1 MHPKPFIRAFIAI
14 VMSLAA
20 FAAMAQTP
28 PPKPLAYGPA
38 VGVEMARKI
47 VAAAVAE
54 AAKNGWAMS
63 IAITN
68 TAGDLV
74 YFEKMDD
81 CQTGS
86 IQVAIGKSRSA
97 AMFKRPTKAFNEA
110 LAAGNTYILAL
121 ANANPIE
128 GGFPLVADGKIIG
141 AIGVSGGT
149 GAQDSATATA
159 GLAGMR

>member
-1 MHPKPFIRAFIAI
+1 MHNMSIIRVIAT
-14 VMSLAA
+14 VLLSAA
-20 FAAMAQTP
+20 ALVATAQTP
-28 PPKPLAYGPA
+28 PPKPLSYGPA
-38 VGVEMARKI
+38 VGVEQARKI
-47 VAAAVAE
+47 AASAVAE

-86 IQVAIGKSRSA
+86 IQVSINKSRSA

-121 ANANPIE
+121 TNASPIE

-159 GLAGMR
+159 GLTALR